1 MWRSV
6 GAFVISAL
14 VAAATMPAG
23 AGDKHEIKGGIDGK
37 VKKVDVDKKT
47 LTITTTQG
55 KERTFKVTDETIML
69 GPRGGKV
76 RQHLK
81 DPRFHEGFH
90 VIIVA
95 DGTTASEIHFGFARD
110 DGDTKT
116 ESGKTVKSDPQIA
129 KNAPKSKA
137 IKQLEEDDEEEIPGK
152 VKSFDSTKRILVVSL
167 LNGKDRS
174 FLLAKDVPIHVKG
187 VISKQGLQDPALQ
200 IGATVTIVTDE
211 GGRKV
216 KDVKIV
222 AAKLRKAG

>member
-1 MWRSV
+1 MWRTLGV
-6 GAFVISAL
+6 MVLGVL
-14 VAAATMPAG
+14 VAAATLPAG

-55 KERTFKVTDETIML
+55 KDRTFNVTDETIML

-95 DGTTASEIHFGFARD
+95 DGATASEIHLGFARD
-110 DGDTKT
+110 ESDPKTDTTKT
-116 ESGKTVKSDPQIA
+116 AKSDPKVTSA
-129 KNAPKSKA
+129 KSKA
-137 IKQLEEDDEEEIPGK
+137 IKQVEEDDEEEIPGK
-152 VKSFDSTKRILVVSL
+152 VKSFDATKRILVVSL

-174 FLLAKDVPIHVKG
+174 FFLAKDVPVHVKG
-187 VISKQGLQDPALQ
+187 VISKQGLQDPAFQ
-200 IGATVTIVTDE
+200 VGATVNIVTDE

-222 AAKLRKAG
+222 AAKLKKAS